1 LINIGEPNKGSYITE
16 KGFMYW
22 LIEDIEQLKVFYNS
36 SYKEAFIEII
46 PFNDRIHPAQNSVSL
61 VYIRPLL
68 ASKGFMLCVDHSET
82 LNGVNTHIND
92 ILDKFDKLYC
102 RDKKEVLH
110 YFCPKELY
118 DINLPPTTYIRP
130 TTSTHE
136 LFYRQY
142 GDNKELN
149 KIIPIVK
156 HYEVCEMIWRD
167 LKDNINKDKNKYY
180 EFYNNRV
187 SVVFNA
193 IERSGIRIH
202 NETFDEYFHPIDGE
216 YTYTQFNLKT
226 TTTRP
231 SNKFKNVNYA
241 ALNKENGCR
250 KSFIPRNNKLVEID
264 ISAYHPSLAA
274 RLVNYNF
281 PTSDIHSHFASLYK
295 VDYKKA
301 KELTFKQL
309 YGGVFKQYKELEFF
323 QRIEKYV
330 GDIWDKFQ
338 NDGFIECP
346 VSGFLYKKENLDNM
360 NPQKLFN
367 YILQNLETSTN
378 VLVLW
383 DIFCILRGYKT
394 KLVLYT
400 YDSFLFDF
408 DESEYNILDEIRK
421 LFQKYKLNIKEIEGY
436 DYNFGE
442 TA

>member
-1 LINIGEPNKGSYITE
+1 
-16 KGFMYW
+16 MYW
-22 LIEDIEQLKVFYNS
+22 LIEDLEQLKVFYNS
-36 SYKEAFIEII
+36 GFKEAFIEVI
-46 PFNDRIHPAQNSVSL
+46 PFNDTIHPTQNSVSL
-61 VYIRPLL
+61 VYIRPIL

-82 LNGVNTHIND
+82 LNGVNTRINEV
-92 ILDKFDKLYC
+92 LKKFDKLYC
-102 RDKKEVLH
+102 RDKKEILH
-110 YFCPKELY
+110 YFCLKELY
-118 DINLPPTTYIRP
+118 DITTPPTTYIRP
-130 TTSTHE
+130 TTQTHE
-136 LFYRQY
+136 LYYRKY
-142 GDNKELN
+142 SDNPELN

-156 HYEVCEMIWRD
+156 HYEICETIFRD
-167 LKDNINKDKNKYY
+167 LKDNINDKKTKYD
-180 EFYNNRV
+180 EFFNSKV
-187 SVVFNA
+187 SLVFNA
-193 IERSGIRIH
+193 IERSGLRIH
-202 NETFDEYFHPIDGE
+202 NETFSEHFHPIDGE
-216 YTYTQFNLKT
+216 YIYTQFNLKT

-274 RLVNYNF
+274 RLIDYEF
-281 PTSDIHSHFASLYK
+281 TTSDIHAHFASLYK

-309 YGGVFKQYKELEFF
+309 YGGVFKEYKGLEFF
-323 QRIEKYV
+323 QKIEKYV
-330 GDIWDKFQ
+330 GDNWNKFQ
-338 NDGFIECP
+338 SEGFIECP
-346 VSGFLYKKENLDNM
+346 VSGYLYKKENLDNM

-367 YILQNLETSTN
+367 YVLQNLETSVN

-383 DIFCILRGYKT
+383 DIFRILRGYKT

-408 DESEYNILDEIRK
+408 DEDEEDVLWKIREV
-421 LFQKYKLNIKEIEGY
+421 FIKYQLNIKEIEGY